1 MRKDLHQPFSFQLHQ
16 GLADRDTTNPKLCS
30 QCILTKLETRFELT
44 IHNPAPHFLCDGRG
58 DGPVL

>member
-1 MRKDLHQPFSFQLHQ
+1 MWMDLHQPFSFELHQ
-16 GLADRDTTNPKLCS
+16 GLAHWDAADPELCS

-44 IHNPAPHFLCDGRG
+44 IHDPAPQFLRDGRG